1 MMQATTPPRGLTVDE
16 WKAEMAFQVF
26 ATLIRA
32 RDADPLLA
40 DNVYFDALLREV
52 HSDFNAAFAR
62 SV

>member
-1 MMQATTPPRGLTVDE
+1 MNTKTPPRGLTVDE

-26 ATLIRA
+26 AALIRA

-40 DNVYFDALLREV
+40 DNVYFDSLLREV
-52 HSDFNAAFAR
+52 HSDFNTAFAR